1 MGMKSKRKAKIYAL
15 PNNGRAVSNDELAAH
30 LEEQAMWLRESDS
43 KEIDNIM
50 VICFNS
56 DGTIHRT
63 NCGLHMSSAEALGQL
78 FRALMKQERSIV
90 DS

>member
-1 MGMKSKRKAKIYAL
+1 MKSKRKVKAKIYAL
-15 PNNGRAVSNDELAAH
+15 PNNGRAVTNDELAAH
-30 LEEQAMWLRESDS
+30 LEEQAMWLRQPDS
-43 KEIDNIM
+43 REVDNIM

-63 NCGLHMSSAEALGQL
+63 NCGLRMNSVEALGQL